1 MYRKSVT
8 ETKIDVL
15 NLSLYIHK
23 QNINFKNL
31 NKIKKMIFSAIALV
45 AFSFAGKA
53 NEIDEKKVETVVITR
68 DCFAE
73 AIDFLNRIDPN
84 NQLSDREGA
93 RYMNAYIASCEK
105 GIFHSF
111 ICDFFNIKKH
121 TVFNFFCVL

>member
-8 ETKIDVL
+8 GIKIHVL

-23 QNINFKNL
+23 QNINFKSL
-31 NKIKKMIFSAIALV
+31 NKMQKMIFSVIALV
-45 AFSFAGKA
+45 AFSFAGMA
-53 NEIDEKKVETVVITR
+53 NEIEEKKVETVVITR

-84 NQLSDREGA
+84 NQLSDQEGA

-105 GIFHSF
+105 G
-111 ICDFFNIKKH
+111 KKSISA
-121 TVFNFFCVL
+121 N